1 MFFFDV
7 RSLRGFR
14 FSVED
19 FFSNPL
25 VRSSKGD
32 FRRFVTCRND
42 VVTQMFVTSGSDS
55 MFCRARPS
63 WSFLTIY
70 SDRRRM
76 KRRETKSRQSKANV
90 FNRPNPFVNPHWRNV
105 RFIRVPIRFFYK
117 HESQFKH
124 FPPGWSC
131 NRVFWRLVSMRILPS
146 EAFPTADCPDNSI
159 QIELLIKTFAH
170 VGIAS

>member
-7 RSLRGFR
+7 RSLSNFR

-19 FFSNPL
+19 FVSIPL
-25 VRSSKGD
+25 VRSSKGV

-42 VVTQMFVTSGSDS
+42 VVSQMLVTSGSDS
-55 MFCRARPS
+55 MFCRASPS

-76 KRRETKSRQSKANV
+76 KRRETISRQSEAKI
-90 FNRPNPFVNPHWRNV
+90 FNRPNPFVNPHWKRP
-105 RFIRVPIRFFYK
+105 FHSSSDPIFFYK

-146 EAFPTADCPDNSI
+146 EAFPTADWPDNSI
-159 QIELLIKTFAH
+159 QIELLIKTFAR

>member
-7 RSLRGFR
+7 RSPSNFR

-19 FFSNPL
+19 SVLIPL
-25 VRSSKGD
+25 VRSSKGV

-42 VVTQMFVTSGSDS
+42 VVSQMLVTSGSDS
-55 MFCRARPS
+55 MFRRASFS
-63 WSFLTIY
+63 WSLLTIC

-76 KRRETKSRQSKANV
+76 KLRMTRSRQSKAKS
-90 FNRPNPFVNPHWRNV
+90 FNRLNPSENPHRKCP
-105 RFIRVPIRFFYK
+105 FHSISIRFFNK
-117 HESQFKH
+117 HESQFFEH
-124 FPPGWSC
+124 FPPRCSC
-131 NRVFWRLVSMRILPS
+131 NRVWRLVSMRILPS

-159 QIELLIKTFAH
+159 RIELLIKTFAR